1 MGKRG
6 KIAEHCG
13 EPSGMCEHEFTVV
26 PFEFRFRGEA
36 SWGLSRVG
44 GFTGKCSHRQRVKGS
59 EY

>member
-26 PFEFRFRGEA
+26 PFEFRFRGET
-36 SWGLSRVG
+36 SWCLSRVG
-44 GFTGKCSHRQRVKGS
+44 GFTGKCSQ
-59 EY
+59 